1 MASNFPGLTNGTE
14 VGEAASELK
23 TLHLIEHVMEQ
34 RWYAVYTKPRWEKKV
49 TDFLNLKEIECY
61 CPLNKVIRQWSDRK
75 KVLYEPLMKSY
86 VFVHVSENK
95 IRQGKEEDGIIN
107 LVHWLGV
114 PAVIKD
120 QEIEAIKAFLN
131 EHSNVKLDKLQVG
144 INDAV
149 RVSKGFLQDR
159 QGTVVALK
167 NNMVRV
173 ALPSLGY
180 VMYADLEK
188 SSVTKVTA

>member
-1 MASNFPGLTNGTE
+1 
-14 VGEAASELK
+14 
-23 TLHLIEHVMEQ
+23 MEQ

-49 TDFLNLKEIECY
+49 TDLLNLTGIECY
-61 CPLNKVIRQWSDRK
+61 CPLNKVVRQWSDRK
-75 KVLYEPLMKSY
+75 KVLHEPLIKSY

-95 IRQGKEEDGIIN
+95 IREVKEVDGIIN

-120 QEIEAIKAFLN
+120 QEIEAIRAFLN
-131 EHSNVKLDKLQVG
+131 EHSNVKLDKMAIGV
-144 INDAV
+144 NDAV

-159 QGTVVALK
+159 EGTVVALK
-167 NNMVRV
+167 NNTVRV

-180 VMYADLEK
+180 VMYAELEK